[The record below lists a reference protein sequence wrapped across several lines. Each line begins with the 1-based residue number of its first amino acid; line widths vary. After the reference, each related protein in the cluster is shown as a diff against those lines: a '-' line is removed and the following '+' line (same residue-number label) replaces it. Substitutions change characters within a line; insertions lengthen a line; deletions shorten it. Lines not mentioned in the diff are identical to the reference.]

1 MKQLWFY
8 LIMMMAMI
16 ISNLLP
22 VSFATENNS
31 ENNLVNRCDV
41 SAFITD
47 KDPKG
52 LNVRSAPNKN
62 VISRIPYK
70 SYQPEQ
76 PITVHIVDVKTGWLK
91 IDRWTDGLTTGK
103 FAGDAWV
110 YSKLVAVSV
119 KGDENIKVYGG
130 PEGATTRLVAGIHEK
145 PSVTTPLL
153 GQLDAENQL
162 VNILDCQ
169 GQWILTEGK
178 QLDGKKLK
186 GWLAPQ
192 KHCPNLAAICVM
204 N

>member
-1 MKQLWFY
+1 MQKQWFY
-8 LIMMMAMI
+8 LIMMIAMI
-16 ISNLLP
+16 ISNLLTI
-22 VSFATENNS
+22 SFATETNPP
-31 ENNLVNRCDV
+31 NRCDV

-52 LNVRSAPNKN
+52 LNVRSAPDKN

-91 IDRWTDGLTTGK
+91 IDRWTDGLTTGQ
-103 FAGDAWV
+103 FAGEAWI
-110 YSKLVAVSV
+110 YGKLVAVSV

-130 PEGATTRLVAGIHEK
+130 PEGATTRLVAGVHEK
-145 PSVTTPLL
+145 PAAETPLL

-169 GQWILTEGK
+169 NQWILTEGK
-178 QLDGKKLK
+178 MLDGKLLK
-186 GWLAPQ
+186 GWLDPNKQ
-192 KHCPNLAAICVM
+192 CPNFSAACV
-204 N
+204 

>member
-1 MKQLWFY
+1 MNLRWFY
-8 LIMMMAMI
+8 PIIIMALI
-16 ISNLLP
+16 ISSSLKL
-22 VSFATENNS
+22 SFATENNP
-31 ENNLVNRCDV
+31 VNRCDV

-76 PITVHIVDVKTGWLK
+76 PITVHIVDVKADWLK

-103 FAGDAWV
+103 FAGEAWI
-110 YSKLVAVSV
+110 YNKLAAVAV
-119 KGDENIKVYGG
+119 KGDDNIKIYGG
-130 PEGATTRLVAGIHEK
+130 PEGATTRLVAGIREK
-145 PSVTTPLL
+145 PSAEAPLL

-178 QLDGKKLK
+178 MLDGKRLK

-192 KHCPNLAAICVM
+192 QQCPNLPAACV
-204 N
+204 

>member
-1 MKQLWFY
+1 
-8 LIMMMAMI
+8 MATI
-16 ISNLLP
+16 ISSLLT

-31 ENNLVNRCDV
+31 VSRCDV

-52 LNVRSAPNKN
+52 LNVRSAPSKN

-103 FAGDAWV
+103 FAGEAWI
-110 YSKLVAVSV
+110 YSKLVAVTV
-119 KGDENIKVYGG
+119 KGDDNIKIYGG
-130 PEGATTRLVAGIHEK
+130 PEGATTRLVAGVHEK
-145 PSVTTPLL
+145 PSVETPLL

-178 QLDGKKLK
+178 MLDGKLLK

-192 KHCPNLAAICVM
+192 QQCPNLPTACV
-204 N
+204 